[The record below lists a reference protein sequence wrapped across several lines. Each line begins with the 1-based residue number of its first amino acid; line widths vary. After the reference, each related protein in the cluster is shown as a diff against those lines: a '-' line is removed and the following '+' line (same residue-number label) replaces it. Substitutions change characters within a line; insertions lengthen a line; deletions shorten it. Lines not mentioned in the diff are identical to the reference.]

1 MHMVYMYNVNGP
13 FQITCTYTHNNFE
26 NQWQH
31 KHVDREVY
39 KFREN

>member
-1 MHMVYMYNVNGP
+1 MHMVYNVNGP
-13 FQITCTYTHNNFE
+13 FQITCTYTHNTFE
-26 NQWQH
+26 NQLRH